1 MLEPICEG
9 VKGCKTG
16 ITQAAGP
23 CFSGYFER
31 KLLLENDSE
40 TLEHVIIIVLN
51 SKTMEARWV
60 EIPELL
66 NWFLSV
72 KEQAIEDAEN
82 PKGLHG
88 HTQSSNKK

>member
-1 MLEPICEG
+1 
-9 VKGCKTG
+9 
-16 ITQAAGP
+16 
-23 CFSGYFER
+23 
-31 KLLLENDSE
+31 
-40 TLEHVIIIVLN
+40 
-51 SKTMEARWV
+51 MEARWV

-88 HTQSSNKK
+88 HTQSSNKKLLKQI